1 MLNILAKN
9 NKLYPRSFTRP
20 IRAGSRAA
28 NSLSYNFNANSGSV
42 KYTNIS
48 VCNTGNSSGLLHL
61 YYSDLNGG
69 PLSYIYKNV
78 SIGPKITHNFIQKN
92 TPLYLSIEANRELY
106 IYYSGS
112 YDLSCYVSYDLVD
125 NETEK
130 TSSDFQLWFDNIRP
144 NTDFT
149 SIPSGSGFEFSF
161 NVYSSN
167 GSGIYLNI
175 TGTDIDTLVSGCYI
189 SNTGC
194 YVDSGFKYS
203 LTGNISRNFDIT
215 ANAYASGAN
224 NIIET
229 INVSKSWSIT

>member
-20 IRAGSRAA
+20 ISAGSGAA
-28 NSLSYNFNANSGSV
+28 NNLSNNFNANSGSV

-61 YYSDLNGG
+61 YYSVDGG
-69 PLSYIYKNV
+69 PVSYIYKNV
-78 SIGPKITHNFIQKN
+78 SLGPKITHNFIQKN
-92 TPLYLSIEANRELY
+92 TPLYLNIESTRQLH

-112 YDLSCYVSYDLVD
+112 YDLSCYVSYDLLD

-130 TSSDFQLWFDNIRP
+130 KSSDFQLWFDNIMP
-144 NTDFT
+144 DTEFNT
-149 SIPSGSGFEFSF
+149 IPSGSGFEFSF

-203 LTGNISRNFDIT
+203 LTGNISRDFDIT

-229 INVSKSWSIT
+229 INLSKFWSTT